1 MMCFSIW
8 LLKLSVKF
16 PWEDSFLFLDIFKVW
31 HLKPFENILKALPS
45 YKQKHLKIYEYF
57 SQGKKILARNANN
70 HFSLAGYRPQLC
82 SPFQLASWPTP
93 PCVGYCNTKEILR
106 NINIGTICLGFILLW
121 NRTTAT
127 NYNLWLC
134 LALGNEWSDLDLTLE
149 TLKHW
154 THWKCQFRIKTF
166 RDNCENENQEHDN
179 ISNGWLAHLQLWRG
193 RKKCPKNVNDKMM
206 TTTVPIPLLGFSLVF
221 KFVVASKTE
230 HENNL
235 HLVKKWL

>member
-31 HLKPFENILKALPS
+31 HLKPFETTLTALPS
-45 YKQKHLKIYEYF
+45 YQPKHLKIYKYY
-57 SQGKKILARNANN
+57 SQGKKILARNANK
-70 HFSLAGYRPQLC
+70 HVSLAGYRPQSR

-93 PCVGYCNTKEILR
+93 PCVGCCDMKEIFR
-106 NINIGTICLGFILLW
+106 NIDIGTICLVFFCSGIEILQVIITCDCVLP
-121 NRTTAT
+121 
-127 NYNLWLC
+127 
-134 LALGNEWSDLDLTLE
+134 LE
-149 TLKHW
+149 MSEVISTWRWKHW
-154 THWKCQFRIKTF
+154 IHWTYWKCQFRIKIF
-166 RDNCENENQEHDN
+166 GDNCEYENQEHDN
-179 ISNGWLAHLQLWRG
+179 ISNGWLAYLQLWRG

-221 KFVVASKTE
+221 KFIVASKTE

>member
-31 HLKPFENILKALPS
+31 HLKPFENTLKALPS
-45 YKQKHLKIYEYF
+45 YQQKHLKIYKYF
-57 SQGKKILARNANN
+57 SQGKKILDRNANN

-93 PCVGYCNTKEILR
+93 PCVGCCNIKEIFR
-106 NINIGTICLGFILLW
+106 NIDIGTICLGFILLW

-166 RDNCENENQEHDN
+166 RDNCDYENQEHDD
-179 ISNGWLAHLQLWRG
+179 ISNG
-193 RKKCPKNVNDKMM
+193 
-206 TTTVPIPLLGFSLVF
+206 
-221 KFVVASKTE
+221 
-230 HENNL
+230 
-235 HLVKKWL
+235 